1 MSVRRLR
8 KGGTDSRIRRVFS
21 LWRVVFVLLACGSP
35 PLFSFAAPPPMAPIA
50 PVQTTLGPQGLS
62 FPQLPIGAP
71 PPFSYS
77 TPFDN
82 TVVVPVPAI
91 GDSYNS
97 GLTYGTI
104 VPILYAKPSGRITSI
119 FAPSVMYNSYMG
131 LETGFRYYRFYK
143 GNLKR
148 WHVVGIQSNSIMNF
162 YEFHYRDLSL
172 DRGRFIID
180 TRVKSFKNPT
190 ARFYGLGPTSNFSDQ
205 SNYTLSTTSA
215 HGTFGMNFDDM
226 KIRAWIME
234 RYRSYGASPG
244 QVSGMEY
251 TGLLFPDAPGF
262 ASGAQILTHRADVTY
277 DTRDNHL
284 IPSAGTYARAFAE
297 LDNNMTPGQNSV
309 FDRFDV
315 EYKTWIPHGD
325 QDQDVLAIRA
335 MINLMNGPNIPF
347 YAMSMLGGAFTLE
360 GYGTGRFYDYDAT
373 LFNIEERIAAFD
385 MNLFN
390 VQSEFQVAPFLGV
403 GEVYRDMSQATNFGY
418 YAVNPGVGL
427 RALVKPDVVG
437 RVDIGYSTEAGAV
450 TYVGIG
456 FPF

>member
-1 MSVRRLR
+1 MTRTPGILSWL
-8 KGGTDSRIRRVFS
+8 KEIR
-21 LWRVVFVLLACGSP
+21 WGAGVLLGGLFLFESLCSTSPVFAVPLAP
-35 PLFSFAAPPPMAPIA
+35 PLA
-50 PVQTTLGPQGLS
+50 PVQTSLGPQGLT

-91 GDSYNS
+91 GDSFNS

-131 LETGFRYYRFYK
+131 LETGFRYYRYYK

-148 WHVVGIQSNSIMNF
+148 WHVMGVQSNSIMNF

-172 DRGRFIID
+172 DHGRYIFD
-180 TRVKSFKNPT
+180 ARAKSFKNPT
-190 ARFYGLGPTSNFSDQ
+190 ARFYGIGPTSSFSDQ

-215 HGTFGMNFDDM
+215 HATFGANLDDM
-226 KIRAWIME
+226 KFRVWFME
-234 RYRSYGASPG
+234 RYRAYGGSPG
-244 QVSGMEY
+244 QVPGMAY
-251 TGLLFPDAPGF
+251 TGQLFPDTPGF
-262 ASGAQILTHRADVTY
+262 ATGAQILTHRANITY

-284 IPSAGTYARAFAE
+284 IPSSGTYARVFAE
-297 LDNNMTPGQNSV
+297 LDNNMTPGQSSV
-309 FDRFDV
+309 FDRFDA

-325 QDQDVLAIRA
+325 NGQDVLAIRA
-335 MINLMNGPNIPF
+335 MLNLMNGPNIPF
-347 YAMSMLGGAFTLE
+347 YAMSMLGGAFSLE
-360 GYGTGRFYDYDAT
+360 GFGTGRFYDYDAS
-373 LFNIEERIAAFD
+373 LVNIEERIAAFD

-390 VQSEFQVAPFLGV
+390 VESEIQVAPFLGV
-403 GEVYRDMSQATNFGY
+403 GEVFRDAAQVSTIGD

-427 RALVKPDVVG
+427 RALVKPNVVG

-450 TYVGIG
+450 TFVGIG